1 MHLLSHVS
9 LVEGQLI
16 TLEDVTIATSTLAR
30 SRADDGIQTASLE
43 LSLQRR
49 LNLAGLLQPL
59 FPLGLDALAD
69 LLLLSLGFLALSSPT
84 QRGAVV
90 CFVPLSE
97 RSSVDLDDGGLSQG
111 VGSDEFVVGRVVGD
125 DDDTDFAG
133 DTLAT
138 PAEVAGFEAEG
149 SVFGVTTSGAYKMNS
164 FVADT
169 GVRWLTT
176 LLEGSAGYMSDRIH
190 FLFCLACVYLFFR

>member
-1 MHLLSHVS
+1 MQHLLSHVS
-9 LVEGQLI
+9 LVESQLI
-16 TLEDVTIATSTLAR
+16 TLEDVAVATSTLAR
-30 SRADDGIQTASLE
+30 SRADNGIQTSSLE

-49 LNLAGLLQPL
+49 LNLAGLLQSL

-84 QRGAVV
+84 QSGAVV

-97 RSSVDLDDGGLSQG
+97 RSSVDLDNGGLGQG

-125 DDDTDFAG
+125 DDDTDFAS
-133 DTLAT
+133 DTFTT
-138 PAEVAGFEAEG
+138 PAEVARFQAER
-149 SVFGVTTSGAYKMNS
+149 SVFCVTTSGSDKMDS

-176 LLEGSAGYMSDRIH
+176 LLEGSLLSVIGALCTSGGPLVAAVS
-190 FLFCLACVYLFFR
+190 

>member
-1 MHLLSHVS
+1 VHLLSHVS

-84 QRGAVV
+84 QSGAVV

-97 RSSVDLDDGGLSQG
+97 RSSVDLDNGGLGQG

-125 DDDTDFAG
+125 DDDTDFAS
-133 DTLAT
+133 DTFTT
-138 PAEVAGFEAEG
+138 PAEVARFQAER
-149 SVFGVTTSGAYKMNS
+149 SVFCVTTSGSDKMDS

-176 LLEGSAGYMSDRIH
+176 LLEGSLLSVIGALCTSGGPLVAAVS
-190 FLFCLACVYLFFR
+190 

>member
-1 MHLLSHVS
+1 VQHLLSHVS
-9 LVEGQLI
+9 LVESQLI
-16 TLEDVTIATSTLAR
+16 TLEDVAVATSTLAR
-30 SRADDGIQTASLE
+30 SRADNGIQTSSLE

-49 LNLAGLLQPL
+49 LNLAGLLQSL

-84 QRGAVV
+84 QSGAVV

-97 RSSVDLDDGGLSQG
+97 RSSVDLDNGGLGQG

-125 DDDTDFAG
+125 DDDTDFAS
-133 DTLAT
+133 DTFTT
-138 PAEVAGFEAEG
+138 PAEVARFQAER
-149 SVFGVTTSGAYKMNS
+149 SVFCVTTSGSDKMDS

-176 LLEGSAGYMSDRIH
+176 LLEGSLLSVIGALCTSGGPLVAAVS
-190 FLFCLACVYLFFR
+190 